1 MWACELNDVY
11 VSADADVS
19 VRIVVNDADGVT
31 RFDNVSTYT
40 PVAGKVEFGE
50 LSRLVNQAILLSD
63 EVKSGISAAESS
75 RTPVA
80 NITISLPEEEVS
92 ASAAV
97 YYHNPCQCCP

>member
-1 MWACELNDVY
+1 MSQIHNLTTTMWACELNDVY

-50 LSRLVNQAILLSD
+50 LSRLETRQPGDTPLRRGEKRNLC
-63 EVKSGISAAESS
+63 S
-75 RTPVA
+75 RVQPHSRGKY
-80 NITISLPEEEVS
+80 NHL
-92 ASAAV
+92 AS
-97 YYHNPCQCCP
+97 